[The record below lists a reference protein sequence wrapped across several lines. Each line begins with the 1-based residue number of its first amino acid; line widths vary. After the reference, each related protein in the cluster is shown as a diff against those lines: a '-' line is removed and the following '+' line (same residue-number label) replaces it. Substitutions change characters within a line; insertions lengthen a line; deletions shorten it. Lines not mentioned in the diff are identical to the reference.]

1 MSKNPKEKIL
11 SAALKEFAAHG
22 YGGARMDTISK
33 EAGVNKAMLFYYFV
47 SKENLYQTVIDS
59 ALKEYLKGVRSM
71 MRPDLSPQKL
81 LEELPKLIFTFFS
94 KKRDI
99 IRLIGF
105 ELIQNPD
112 NLVPYM
118 SRVLQGGVINGPKLV
133 SRRVTSWYK
142 KGKITEP
149 DPLHFIL
156 NIMSLS
162 IFSIVVRP
170 MVAGIFGRSDEDDD
184 KFYEKRI
191 QSVTNVLIH
200 GMLAPIGE
208 K

>member
-1 MSKNPKEKIL
+1 MVNIMSKNPKEKIL

-71 MRPDLSPQKL
+71 MGPDLSPQKL
-81 LEELPKLIFTFFS
+81 MEELPKLIITFFS
-94 KKRDI
+94 KKKDI
-99 IRLIGF
+99 IQLIGF

-118 SRVLQGGVINGPKLV
+118 SRVLQGG
-133 SRRVTSWYK
+133 
-142 KGKITEP
+142 
-149 DPLHFIL
+149 
-156 NIMSLS
+156 
-162 IFSIVVRP
+162 
-170 MVAGIFGRSDEDDD
+170 
-184 KFYEKRI
+184 
-191 QSVTNVLIH
+191 
-200 GMLAPIGE
+200 
-208 K
+208 